1 MKKITTT
8 TIIIPALKNS
18 LIFKNTINHCLNL
31 KNAPDI
37 FIVTDDKH
45 NLFFND
51 NKSVNYL
58 IVQPG
63 LTMSKKKKFGCK
75 KYFYRIF
82 GIF

>member
-18 LIFKNTINHCLNL
+18 LILKNTINHCLNL

-63 LTMSKKKKFGCK
+63 LTMSKKEFGCK
-75 KYFYRIF
+75 KYLHRIF
-82 GIF
+82 SIF